1 MGKQKSVVRG
11 ILAGMAGGLA
21 ATWVMNQFLA
31 GPGQKPQ
38 HAAQSDEENREQ
50 QAHSSE
56 PREDA
61 TLSRAEEENGG
72 PIVHYAFGALAGG
85 FYGALAEYSSTVT
98 SGFGTS
104 FGGALF
110 RTTDSLAIP
119 ALNLAPSLSD
129 QPGGRGVALRGPHCL
144 WSHDR
149 VRPTHT
155 AKSTLGRRATNSA

>member
-21 ATWVMNQFLA
+21 ATWVMNQFMA

-50 QAHSSE
+50 QALSSE
-56 PREDA
+56 PRKDA

-72 PIVHYAFGALAGG
+72 PIVHYAFGALVGG
-85 FYGALAEYSSTVT
+85 FYGALAEYSGTVT
-98 SGFGTS
+98 SGFGTT

-119 ALNLAPSLSD
+119 ALNLASSPSD
-129 QPGGRGVALRGPHCL
+129 QLASPFAAHIVYGATTEFVRRILRSL
-144 WSHDR
+144 
-149 VRPTHT
+149 
-155 AKSTLGRRATNSA
+155 L